1 MLKKCKNVD
10 ANKNPNY
17 EILVGAVILMSIAH
31 FFTPEKRFQ
40 YLLTKQFFKKKAYYN
55 YVIYR

>member
-31 FFTPEKRFQ
+31 FFTPE
-40 YLLTKQFFKKKAYYN
+40 N
-55 YVIYR
+55 VPVSSN